1 MLAGIHFLF
10 CWKPHGH
17 LCPPQPSHKEHSFS
31 QCCESHHLS
40 FHFLL
45 LILLCTP
52 PHTHTLPSVFCKY
65 LRPFLGLLFDDV
77 CSLAGCRCK
86 HIFTNVRHLFLQ
98 PLRRQTRPVMSG
110 SVTCRLRRVEFCFVS
125 QLLWA
130 DEHCYFFRGFT
141 QNTHSGSLHQLLS
154 RLWCLQLL

>member
-1 MLAGIHFLF
+1 MATSVHHSPHIKNIHSVSAVNLIIFLF
-10 CWKPHGH
+10 I
-17 LCPPQPSHKEHSFS
+17 FS
-31 QCCESHHLS
+31 SSYCCA
-40 FHFLL
+40 
-45 LILLCTP
+45 P
-52 PHTHTLPSVFCKY
+52 PHIHTLPSVFCKY